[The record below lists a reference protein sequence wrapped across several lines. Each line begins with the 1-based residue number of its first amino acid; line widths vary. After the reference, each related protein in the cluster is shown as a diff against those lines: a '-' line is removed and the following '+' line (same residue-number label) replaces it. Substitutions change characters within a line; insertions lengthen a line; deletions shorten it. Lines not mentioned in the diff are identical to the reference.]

1 MPRIGWNRQLLS
13 AACAALALGC
23 QGGAQPAKQAQNVA
37 LAQESS
43 ATSGAVA
50 TMPAAARTTAPPQDA
65 TKAARQQ
72 AVDVSR
78 RTTIVNAAAR
88 VAPAVVSVNIVRRE
102 TVQPQSMWEEFFIP
116 RGYQREVKGLGSGFI
131 YDSTGLILTN
141 AHVVRGAQEIV
152 VTLADGRDFSA
163 KVVGTDEVTDIAV
176 IRIPEPTGHPF
187 PVAPLGNSTNLL
199 IGEWVVAIGN
209 PFGYLLS
216 NPEPTVTVGV
226 VSGAGRNIVPSGN
239 DSGYYLDMIQ
249 TDASINP
256 GNSGGPLVDADG
268 NVIGVNSSILS
279 RSGGSE
285 GLGFAIPID
294 RARRVADDLVQHGEV
309 RRAWVGVE
317 VAPADSD
324 RFGRSTAIRI
334 SRVAD
339 NSPAGRAGLKDGEII
354 EAVGGHQVRTV
365 LDWEAAL
372 LDARVGQ
379 PLAVRTARNTVR
391 VVPRDLPSL
400 AAERVKAVSDFELVT
415 LTPAIRAER
424 GLVSQSG
431 ALIVKLSEAARN
443 VGLRQGDLILQINRR
458 RVRTA
463 EEAADLLKRLAD
475 QGPIQIIYERNRHLG
490 AVSFYIR

>member
-1 MPRIGWNRQLLS
+1 MPGITRRWPVLAAAFVVLGAGCRGGDQASRQTDLAPAREG
-13 AACAALALGC
+13 AA
-23 QGGAQPAKQAQNVA
+23 PSV
-37 LAQESS
+37 
-43 ATSGAVA
+43 
-50 TMPAAARTTAPPQDA
+50 PAAVPATASAPAATPQDT

-72 AVDVSR
+72 VVDASR
-78 RTTIVNAAAR
+78 RTAITRAAAR

-102 TVQPQSMWEEFFIP
+102 TVQPQSMWEQFFIP
-116 RGYQREVKGLGSGFI
+116 RGYQREIKGLGSGFI
-131 YDSTGLILTN
+131 FDSTGLILTN
-141 AHVVRGAQEIV
+141 EHVVRGAQEIV

-163 KVVGTDEVTDIAV
+163 KLVGTDEVTDIAV
-176 IRIPEPTGHPF
+176 IRIPEPKDDPF
-187 PVAPLGNSTNLL
+187 PVAPLGTSKNLM

-226 VSGAGRNIVPSGN
+226 VSGTGRNIVPSGN
-239 DSGYYLDMIQ
+239 NSGYYLDMIQ

-268 NVIGVNSSILS
+268 SVIGVNSSILT

-294 RARRVADDLVQHGEV
+294 RARRVAADLVQHGHV
-309 RRAWVGVE
+309 RRAWVGLE

-324 RFGRSTAIRI
+324 AFGRSTAVRI

-339 NSPAGRAGLKDGEII
+339 ASPARQAGLKDDEII
-354 EAVGGHQVRTV
+354 EAVGNHRVRTV
-365 LDWEAAL
+365 LDWEAAM

-400 AAERVKAVSDFELVT
+400 AAERVQALSDFELVT

-424 GLVSQSG
+424 GLVSESG
-431 ALIVKLSEAARN
+431 ALIVKLSDAARN
-443 VGLRQGDLILQINRR
+443 VGLRQGDLILQINRWR
-458 RVRTA
+458 IHTA
-463 EEAADLLKRLAD
+463 KEAADLLKRLAD
-475 QGPIQIIYERNRHLG
+475 QGSTRIIYERNRHLG

>member
-1 MPRIGWNRQLLS
+1 MPRNKRTWRLMIAASVVLASGCRGGEQGSPQADQLAMAPDAS
-13 AACAALALGC
+13 S
-23 QGGAQPAKQAQNVA
+23 PS
-37 LAQESS
+37 SS
-43 ATSGAVA
+43 AVAV
-50 TMPAAARTTAPPQDA
+50 PASPSTALPQDT

-72 AVDVSR
+72 GIDASR
-78 RTTIVNAAAR
+78 RTAIVRAAAR

-116 RGYQREVKGLGSGFI
+116 RGYQREIKGLGSGFI
-131 YDSTGLILTN
+131 FDSTGLILTN
-141 AHVVRGAQEIV
+141 EHVVRGAQEIV
-152 VTLADGRDFSA
+152 VTLADGRDFAA
-163 KVVGTDEVTDIAV
+163 KLVGTDEVTDIAV
-176 IRIPEPTGHPF
+176 IRIPEPDGQPL
-187 PVAPLGNSTNLL
+187 PVAPLGTSQDLM
-199 IGEWVVAIGN
+199 IGEWAVAIGN

-226 VSGAGRNIVPSGN
+226 VSGTGRNIVPNSN

-268 NVIGVNSSILS
+268 RVIGVNSSILS

-294 RARRVADDLVQHGEV
+294 RARRVAADLVRHGEV

-324 RFGRSTAIRI
+324 SFGRSTAVRI
-334 SRVAD
+334 SSVAGD
-339 NSPAGRAGLKDGEII
+339 SPARQAGLKAGEII
-354 EAVGGHQVRTV
+354 QAVGDHRVRTV

-379 PLAVRTARNTVR
+379 PLAVRTDRSTVR

-400 AAERVKAVSDFELVT
+400 AAERVKALSDFELVT
-415 LTPAIRAER
+415 LTPAIRSER

-431 ALIVKLSEAARN
+431 ALIVKLSDAAQN
-443 VGLRQGDLILQINRR
+443 VGLREGDLILQINRWR
-458 RVRTA
+458 IHTA
-463 EEAADLLKRLAD
+463 KEAADLLKRLGD
-475 QGPIQIIYERNRHLG
+475 QGPVRIIYERNRHLG
-490 AVSFYIR
+490 AVSFYIH

>member
-1 MPRIGWNRQLLS
+1 MPRIGWKRQLFS

-50 TMPAAARTTAPPQDA
+50 TMPAAARTPAPPQDT

-78 RTTIVNAAAR
+78 RTAIVNAAAR

-163 KVVGTDEVTDIAV
+163 NVVGTDEVTDIAV

-268 NVIGVNSSILS
+268 HVIGVNSSILS

-339 NSPAGRAGLKDGEII
+339 NSPARRAGLKDGEII
-354 EAVGGHQVRTV
+354 EAVGSHQVRTV

>member
-1 MPRIGWNRQLLS
+1 MPRIGRKWRMLG
-13 AACAALALGC
+13 AACVVLALGC
-23 QGGAQPAKQAQNVA
+23 RGAGDKSEQAHQQA
-37 LAQESS
+37 MA
-43 ATSGAVA
+43 
-50 TMPAAARTTAPPQDA
+50 PAATAPSSEAVGMGLPVRSSSPARD
-65 TKAARQQ
+65 TSKAARQQ
-72 AVDVSR
+72 VVDASR
-78 RTTIVNAAAR
+78 RTAIVVAAAR
-88 VAPAVVSVNIVRRE
+88 VSPAVVSVNIVRRE

-116 RGYQREVKGLGSGFI
+116 RGYQREIKGLGSGFI

-141 AHVVRGAQEIV
+141 EHVVRGAQEIV
-152 VTLADGRDFSA
+152 VTLADGRDFA
-163 KVVGTDEVTDIAV
+163 GKLVGTDEVTDLAV
-176 IRIPEPTGHPF
+176 IRIPEPGGHPF
-187 PVAPLGNSTNLL
+187 PVAPLGTSTNLMV
-199 IGEWVVAIGN
+199 GEWVVAIGN

-226 VSGAGRNIVPSGN
+226 VSGSGRNIVPSGN

-268 NVIGVNSSILS
+268 NVIGVNSSILT

-294 RARRVADDLVQHGEV
+294 RARRVADDLVRDGQV

-324 RFGRSTAIRI
+324 AFGRSTAVRI
-334 SRVAD
+334 SRVED
-339 NSPAGRAGLKDGEII
+339 DSPARRAGLRSGEII
-354 EAVGGHQVRTV
+354 EAVGNHPVRTV

-379 PLAVRTARNTVR
+379 PLAVRTDRNTLR

-400 AAERVKAVSDFELVT
+400 AAERVKALSDFELVT

-424 GLVSQSG
+424 GLVSESG
-431 ALIVKLSEAARN
+431 ALIVKLSDAAQN
-443 VGLRQGDLILQINRR
+443 VGLRQGDLILQINRSR
-458 RVRTA
+458 IHTA
-463 EEAADLLKRLAD
+463 KEAADLLKRLAD
-475 QGPIQIIYERNRHLG
+475 QGPIRVI
-490 AVSFYIR
+490 